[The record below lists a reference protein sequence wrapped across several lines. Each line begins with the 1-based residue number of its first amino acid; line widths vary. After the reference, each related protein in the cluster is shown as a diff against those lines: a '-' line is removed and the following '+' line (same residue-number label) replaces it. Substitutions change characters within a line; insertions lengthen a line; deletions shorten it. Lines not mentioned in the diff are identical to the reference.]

1 MFILKEKK
9 NMENIRII
17 KSEFINTDY
26 KKDEKYKHWS
36 RVYEW
41 PYVIDAIKEIKPKS
55 IHNTSCGGLD
65 EGDCLHI
72 TFCKD
77 IDKLCKKTTHSDIWG
92 GGYKG
97 TEVKPEFDNF
107 IYYDIT
113 KPYGEKSDM
122 VLNISTLEHLPK
134 DEILS
139 AIDNLL
145 DQLNVNGHMI
155 LTFDYPDIDVKLIE
169 EYFGCEISVKE
180 NKIDN
185 GYLSVVL
192 IHLIKL

>member
-1 MFILKEKK
+1 MK
-9 NMENIRII
+9 NFKII
-17 KSEFINTDY
+17 KSEFITTDY
-26 KKDEKYKHWS
+26 KKDDKYKHWS

-41 PYVIDAIKEIKPKS
+41 PYVIDVIKEVKPKS
-55 IHNTSCGGLD
+55 IHNTSCGGLN

-77 IDKLCKKTTHSDIWG
+77 IDSLCKKTTHSDIWG

-113 KPYGEKSDM
+113 KSYDKKNDM

-134 DEILS
+134 DKIIN

-145 DQLNVNGHMI
+145 TQLNVNGHMI
-155 LTFDYPDIDVKLIE
+155 LTFDYPDIDVKIIE
-169 EYFGCEISVKE
+169 DYFNCKIDLKP
-180 NKIDN
+180 NKITN